1 MKKGLSLIVA
11 FSFVLMLLSC
21 KKDKKDSGL
30 AEVIRPSNA
39 DSIATTDIGWP
50 REVTKNGSKLVYYQP
65 QIDNWKDFKEIT
77 AEVAFSLTPKD
88 GKEVLGVASMQA
100 ETLVDKDSRNVFF
113 KNLEVTD
120 VRFPALDKKLEPQME
135 KLFKELIPKG
145 GNPIALDRV
154 MADLSKNNSSAK
166 GVEVKNDPPEIFYSS
181 NPSILLIVQGEP
193 VLAPI
198 EKTNLSFVV
207 NTNWDLF
214 FDKPSKKY
222 YLLVE
227 KIWLTSTDLKGKW
240 TKTATLPK
248 EMSNLPSGE
257 NFDDVKKE
265 IPPSNQN
272 VNLEVFFSSEP
283 AELIAVNGAPK
294 FVKIPGTQLMYIDNT
309 DNDVFAD
316 EKDGQYYVLL
326 SGRWFKSKELTGPWT
341 YATTNL
347 PADFAKIPKDSPRAS
362 VLPSVPGTQEATD
375 AVMLAQVPT
384 TAIVK
389 KADAEAKAKVNYDGA
404 PQFKPIEGTSLQYAS
419 NTQEKVIKSGDLY
432 YLCFQAVWFMS
443 TSPNG
448 PWKVTNSVPTEIY
461 TIPPSSPVYN
471 VTYVTQTNV
480 TDTTVESSTTAGYF
494 GAFIVGAMFGA
505 VLTYGTGFYY
515 PPYFYYGPMYPIY
528 RPWPCTYG
536 VGAVY
541 NPWTGGWAAGRAVY
555 GPYGSAGSAAWYNPS
570 TGRYGRSASVQ
581 GWYGGRTVAHS
592 YNPWTGNYGATAQGH
607 NAYAQWGHSAASNG
621 HDWVQSGH
629 ITTRQG
635 SVIGYKTSGGKE
647 GVITH
652 HRGGGTTIHTNNNL
666 YAGHD
671 GHIYKKDANGNWSH
685 YNNGNGGWTQAGTLG
700 SAKKS
705 GDKIQNAGDKIQNNN
720 LQKQDKVLGQPNKP
734 LGEAGRPGTIDGLN
748 HSDFARDRGETQT
761 RNFQNLQRSGGVNGG
776 GFRNSGGFRGGG
788 GFRGRR

>member
-1 MKKGLSLIVA
+1 MKKGFSIVV
-11 FSFVLMLLSC
+11 FSFVLILFSC
-21 KKDKKDSGL
+21 KKDKKDEEL
-30 AEVIRPSNA
+30 AEVIQPSTA
-39 DSIATTDIGWP
+39 DSVATTDIGWP
-50 REVTKNGSKLVYYQP
+50 REVNANGSKLVYYQP
-65 QIDNWKDFKEIT
+65 QVDQWKDFKEIT
-77 AEVAFSLTPKD
+77 AEVAFSLTPKG

-120 VRFPALDKKLEPQME
+120 VRFPALDEKKEPEME

-154 MADLSKNNSSAK
+154 MADLSKNNSPSK
-166 GVEVKNDPPEIFYSS
+166 GVAVKNDPPEIFYSS

-198 EKTNLSFVV
+198 EKSNLSYVV

-227 KIWLTSTDLKGKW
+227 NIWLTATDLKGKW
-240 TKTATLPK
+240 TKTQSLPK
-248 EMSNLPSGE
+248 EMSNLPSGQ
-257 NFDDVKKE
+257 NFDDVKKMV
-265 IPPSNQN
+265 PPPTEN
-272 VNLEVFFSSEP
+272 VNLEVFFSNKP
-283 AELIAVNGAPK
+283 AELIAVNGSPK
-294 FVKIPGTQLMYIDNT
+294 FEKIPGTQLMYIDNT

-326 SGRWFKSKELTGPWT
+326 SGRWFKSKELTGPWS
-341 YATTNL
+341 YATTSL

-362 VLPSVPGTQEATD
+362 VLPSVPGTQEASD

-419 NTQEKVIKSGDLY
+419 NTQEKVIKVGDMY

-443 TSPNG
+443 TNPNG

-505 VLTYGTGFYY
+505 ILTYGTGFYY

-555 GPYGSAGSAAWYNPS
+555 GPYGSAGSAAWYNPA
-570 TGRYGRSASVQ
+570 TGRYGRAASVQ
-581 GWYGGRTVAHS
+581 GWYGGRTVAHA

-621 HDWVQSGH
+621 RDWVQSGH

-635 SVIGYKTSGGKE
+635 SVVGYKTSGGNE

-671 GHIYKKDANGNWSH
+671 GHVYKKDANGNWSH
-685 YNNGNGGWTQAGTLG
+685 YNNGNGGWNQAGTLG
-700 SAKKS
+700 STQRS
-705 GDKIQNAGDKIQNNN
+705 GDKIQNAGDRIQNNN
-720 LQKQDKVLGQPNKP
+720 LQKPDKVLGQPNKP
-734 LGEAGRPGTIDGLN
+734 LGEAGRANTIEGLN

-761 RNFQNLQRSGGVNGG
+761 RNFQNFQRNSGGVNGG
-776 GFRNSGGFRGGG
+776 GFRSGGFRGGG